1 MHSIHKSTRALN
13 HSDGGPFLS
22 NSPPRERTL
31 PIDSCRVA
39 TDGRPC
45 DGRGQDKDEYI
56 SSVAVG
62 DAGHGHGDE
71 TPVRDLH
78 QEGEW

>member
-1 MHSIHKSTRALN
+1 MHSIQKSTRALN

-22 NSPPRERTL
+22 NSLLENERYRSTL
-31 PIDSCRVA
+31 VVSRR
-39 TDGRPC
+39 TETMRW
-45 DGRGQDKDEYI
+45 RGQDKDEYI